1 MLEVSMLQFF
11 SVGIGGFLGAC
22 LRFIISKKFSA
33 YDNFPF
39 GTLISNAVAGLL
51 IGIFIGIE
59 REYIDLPK
67 QLKLLL
73 VTGFLGGLSTFS
85 TFSLETVIYIENGSF
100 LKAGLNVFLN
110 VAVSFLCVFLGL
122 MLVRCVFRT
131 EK

>member
-1 MLEVSMLQFF
+1 MLQFF

-22 LRFIISKKFSA
+22 LRFIISKKLSV

-110 VAVSFLCVFLGL
+110 VAVSFLCVFLGFV
-122 MLVRCVFRT
+122 LVKFFHTVND
-131 EK
+131 